1 MIFLDS
7 VHHAPCTN
15 RYSLSFVAVSVCSN
29 YTSGFSHGMVF
40 YRLTSGLTA
49 IYSNIIHATLAVATF
64 VYVQPN
70 RLNNSPCHITLSRLK
85 SHTWADVQKRWIS
98 RVSPQISNIRSCF
111 LSKQIWSSFVL
122 WQPAVFQLPQ
132 TVLSLV
138 AWFTTFTV
146 VRLVLRCEIYLTHI
160 LFTLIFSQDRWYN
173 KMAHVLLCPY
183 GRFKCVRTTKRF
195 YFMVLRLCYRIMS
208 IAISIAVSHFP
219 ASYNDIDSDI
229 IEPDSIQP
237 SQTVCC
243 LRV

>member
-1 MIFLDS
+1 MSNKCWALAIFLVSIDAISGRGIVMISLDS

-98 RVSPQISNIRSCF
+98 RVSP
-111 LSKQIWSSFVL
+111 
-122 WQPAVFQLPQ
+122 
-132 TVLSLV
+132 
-138 AWFTTFTV
+138 
-146 VRLVLRCEIYLTHI
+146 
-160 LFTLIFSQDRWYN
+160 
-173 KMAHVLLCPY
+173 
-183 GRFKCVRTTKRF
+183 
-195 YFMVLRLCYRIMS
+195 
-208 IAISIAVSHFP
+208 
-219 ASYNDIDSDI
+219 
-229 IEPDSIQP
+229 
-237 SQTVCC
+237 
-243 LRV
+243 